1 MRAFAEGLVLGLQDM
16 IAAGKPLFI
25 VLDGD
30 IAQSLGHILKD
41 ELDVLVG
48 VLVIDGVVL
57 WDFDYIDLGRIRLP
71 SRTVPVTI
79 KSLVFSDD
87 PRSGQRLD
95 HEHGHSHSHDH
106 AGGAHRHHNDAGH
119 SHDHGHDPSHRAGL
133 DKA

>member
-1 MRAFAEGLVLGLQDM
+1 MPDYERMLAFAQGLVLGLDDI

-41 ELDVLVG
+41 ELKVPVD
-48 VLVIDGVVL
+48 VLVIDGVAL
-57 WDFDYIDLGRIRLP
+57 WDFDYIDLGKIRLP

-79 KSLVFSDD
+79 KSLVFADA

-95 HEHGHSHSHDH
+95 H
-106 AGGAHRHHNDAGH
+106 
-119 SHDHGHDPSHRAGL
+119 DHGHD
-133 DKA
+133 

>member
-1 MRAFAEGLVLGLQDM
+1 IGLEDV

-41 ELDVLVG
+41 ELRVPVS

-57 WDFDYIDLGRIRLP
+57 WDFDYIDLGKIRLP

-87 PRSGQRLD
+87 PRSGQRLN
-95 HEHGHSHSHDH
+95 HEHVDGQEHSLTNDRAHIHSD
-106 AGGAHRHHNDAGH
+106 GQEAHRKHGNHRHN
-119 SHDHGHDPSHRAGL
+119 
-133 DKA
+133 